1 MVLFL
6 WKKTPTRPWL
16 DWDTGFLLKMQQ
28 IAFDVTHLFY
38 LWCLRGRSLTLKTV
52 SSFYSPRIA
61 LEYNSLDSK
70 WCWRNIPLDTL
81 STCRQDQTHPQ
92 HRPREIL
99 IASGQETGGQPYFS
113 QERAVP
119 LWASP
124 AVLETKQPMEREMD
138 SCSHEGVNL
147 CLPTIITTPMTWE
160 KIQRKDEG

>member
-1 MVLFL
+1 MIPSGAEGTSP
-6 WKKTPTRPWL
+6 WTP
-16 DWDTGFLLKMQQ
+16 
-28 IAFDVTHLFY
+28 
-38 LWCLRGRSLTLKTV
+38 SLH
-52 SSFYSPRIA
+52 A
-61 LEYNSLDSK
+61 D
-70 WCWRNIPLDTL
+70 
-81 STCRQDQTHPQ
+81 THPQ

-147 CLPTIITTPMTWE
+147 CLPTIITTPMT
-160 KIQRKDEG
+160 